1 MLDNVPAFA
10 EENQFVLSGFRC
22 KYCARKKECGAVD
35 LALHEL
41 KEVYN
46 LLRPYAVK

>member
-10 EENQFVLSGFRC
+10 EENQFVLFGFRGRYC
-22 KYCARKKECGAVD
+22 KEKKECGAVD
-35 LALHEL
+35 LALHDL
-41 KEVYN
+41 KEVEN